1 MSCIFLAAIYALPRF
16 QNRSA
21 TRAFYA
27 EVRRADRVR
36 ERGVNW
42 QGVVIYVAQQT
53 CAYEQ
58 MSQC

>member
-21 TRAFYA
+21 TKAFYT
-27 EVRRADRVR
+27 EVRRADRVW
-36 ERGVNW
+36 ERCVNKP
-42 QGVVIYVAQQT
+42 GVVIYGAQQT